1 MRGIERPS
9 LNQLNETIVSN
20 LLPIFLPR
28 YSNTTNSTNTTT
40 TSNNLY
46 HRNRHGLIDDIT
58 HLCAHPGYKYLDI
71 KITPQTSNKSVSFTY
86 DSWNTLLKTI
96 QQMQLSG
103 SASERNIKSYLKHA
117 LQNDTISS
125 YRDTR
130 YKDTINTVTGIYS
143 PSTPNI
149 LDNVHGIMKH
159 SSGRIG
165 NSPLSRHTTSP
176 TNTTTTPTTNMV
188 EHSYLSPGMKGT
200 CTTRSTPMSG
210 YKSTTPTESN
220 NNYSTS
226 TGKNTTTEMEG
237 LVRSIASVVTLYGP
251 EATEQAGKLQNT
263 YDYMYNFSD
272 SRERT
277 RPTTANTTNSTG
289 ITSLNNDNYTENTF
303 GKNKIGGKLSALQIL
318 QQQQQQAELQ
328 IHELYYNSHSNLKSF
343 CGNNTTPIKICTSN
357 IILNGY
363 QRSTS
368 VLANSQAILPLLQR
382 AIRGGMELYE
392 AGAYLHQ
399 YHTYGIEE
407 DDFKYAFRCV
417 GSSIQNYINL

>member
-1 MRGIERPS
+1 
-9 LNQLNETIVSN
+9 
-20 LLPIFLPR
+20 
-28 YSNTTNSTNTTT
+28 
-40 TSNNLY
+40 
-46 HRNRHGLIDDIT
+46 
-58 HLCAHPGYKYLDI
+58 
-71 KITPQTSNKSVSFTY
+71 
-86 DSWNTLLKTI
+86 
-96 QQMQLSG
+96 
-103 SASERNIKSYLKHA
+103 
-117 LQNDTISS
+117 
-125 YRDTR
+125 
-130 YKDTINTVTGIYS
+130 
-143 PSTPNI
+143 
-149 LDNVHGIMKH
+149 MKH

-263 YDYMYNFSD
+263 YDYMYNSSD

-277 RPTTANTTNSTG
+277 RPTTTTTTTTTSTADA
-289 ITSLNNDNYTENTF
+289 DNYSENTF

-318 QQQQQQAELQ
+318 QQQQQQTELQ